1 MAKRKQVGKRVEGW
15 KAKSW
20 YKVYGPEAFGKTY
33 IGDTIS
39 ADPSTVMGRVMQTTL
54 GEISQDYAKQHIKMR
69 FRVNNVAGDAA
80 YTEFVGH
87 EITRDY
93 MRGLVKRK
101 TSRIDTAILVPTK
114 DGKKVRLTIT
124 CFTINRANFSQVHE
138 IRAVTMKSVLE
149 QAAQAS
155 FDEFSKAVVS
165 GETAKEVFKLIKPIF
180 PVRRVEIIKSKLET
194 APIVVAA

>member
-20 YKVYGPEAFGKTY
+20 FKVYGPEAFGKTY

-39 ADPSTVMGRVMQTTL
+39 ADPSKVMGRVMQTTL

-69 FRVNNVAGDAA
+69 FKVNNVAGDAA

-101 TSRIDTAILVPTK
+101 TTRIDAIVLVPTK
-114 DGKKVRLTIT
+114 DGKKVRLTVT
-124 CFTINRANFSQVHE
+124 CFTINRANDSQAHA
-138 IRAVTMKSVLE
+138 IRGAVMKTVTE
-149 QAAQAS
+149 QAAQMP
-155 FDEFSKAVVS
+155 FEEFSKTIVS
-165 GETAKEVFKLIKPIF
+165 GDLAKEAFKVVKTIF
-180 PVRRVEIIKSKLET
+180 PVRRVEIIKSKVET
-194 APIVVAA
+194 PVVMAF

>member
-20 YKVYGPEAFGKTY
+20 YKVYGPEAFGKAH

-39 ADPSTVMGRVMQTTL
+39 ADPSKVMGRVMQTTL
-54 GEISQDYAKQHIKMR
+54 GEISQDYSKQHIKMR
-69 FRVNNVAGDAA
+69 FKVNNVAGDAA

-101 TSRIDTAILVPTK
+101 TSRIDTMILVPTK
-114 DGKKVRLTIT
+114 DNKKVRLTIS
-124 CFTINRANFSQVHE
+124 CFTINRANISQAHA
-138 IRAVTMKSVLE
+138 IRETITNVARG
-149 QAAQAS
+149 QAAEMS

-165 GETAKEVFKLIKPIF
+165 GDCAKEAFKMVKTIF
-180 PVRRVEIIKSKLET
+180 PVRRVEIIKSKVET
-194 APIVVAA
+194 PVVMAF

>member
-20 YKVYGPEAFGKTY
+20 YKVYSPEAFGKTY

-39 ADPSTVMGRVMQTTL
+39 ADPEKVSGRVLQTTL
-54 GEISQDYAKQHIKMR
+54 GEITQDYGKQHIKMR
-69 FRVNNVAGDAA
+69 FKVNNVAGDAA

-101 TSRIDTAILVPTK
+101 TSRVDSIVLATTK
-114 DGKKVRLTIT
+114 DGKKVRVTVT
-124 CFTINRANFSQVHE
+124 CFTINRAENSQIHA
-138 IRAVTMKSVLE
+138 IRATTMKNLLDT
-149 QAAQAS
+149 AAQS
-155 FDEFSKAVVS
+155 TFDEFSKMVVS
-165 GETAKEVFKLIKPIF
+165 GDLAKETFKAIKTIF
-180 PVRRVEIIKSKLET
+180 PVRRVEVIKSK
-194 APIVVAA
+194 VVTPVTIMA